1 MSPAKDFSVIT
12 IASPSPSNLKLKSG
26 AEEHPPEGWLQ
37 TWRSACEFK
46 PSGGVITIFPELPT
60 VDDEYTPEQR
70 RIIDAELDKADADI
84 RAGRVHGPFST
95 HKELIASLHK
105 EAEKLRSKE
114 NKTLGVM
121 RLLRMSLRQ
130 AVVALGPESTTPLA
144 HTQKY
149 DEKKN
154 RWRAPVTRDWSFYF
168 IIEDDSCILQD
179 VTGHPK

>member
-1 MSPAKDFSVIT
+1 MTST
-12 IASPSPSNLKLKSG
+12 R
-26 AEEHPPEGWLQ
+26 
-37 TWRSACEFK
+37 RS
-46 PSGGVITIFPELPT
+46 SGGLSMLNSIKPT
-60 VDDEYTPEQR
+60 RTSEPDGST
-70 RIIDAELDKADADI
+70 A
-84 RAGRVHGPFST
+84 PFST
-95 HKELIASLHK
+95 HKEFFASLHK
-105 EAEKLRSKE
+105 EAEKLSSKE

-168 IIEDDSCILQD
+168 IIEDDISILQD
-179 VTGHPK
+179 VMRHPK